1 VNAVVYSPDNTMF
14 ATARSGRFIMIE
26 IRDANTS
33 KLVATLRGQT
43 SFVQCLAWTADG
55 KTLISGSDDGS
66 ITTWSTTSW
75 REILVLDAHMTN
87 VSAIA
92 ISPNGQIFA
101 SASSDRT
108 ARLWSLDNGQPIGS
122 PLKHE
127 NIVTCV
133 SFSADGKLL
142 ATGCYDHNAYIW
154 DLSAFISEAGLSD
167 LSSDPIVSR
176 KVFFCNF
183 PGTECPPPQDNDN
196 LLSYVRDSSVN
207 LSYLNLITF
216 KHPRLML
223 LQHNKSRMTSKYCQR
238 LLAIPQ
244 IALMC
249 VPRISLGFL
258 LTYLYSQ
265 VPSAHQPTH
274 ATSVPALDHLP
285 TSSTHQSATLVPS
298 STLRSFSS
306 FFHPSQ
312 PDPDV
317 APHLSPRPWLGFFSR
332 RAPSART
339 VGQRK
344 SVCSLLLSSF
354 LYSIIPKRL
363 YVAPAPKTKA
373 TSKGQ
378 LKQHPNQGG
387 AMLLPLLR
395 PQAADTTTTSPLAP
409 RPAITTPVDVADT
422 LDGSTKEAG
431 CCTRFWSCICCVS
444 TTKSSDIQ

>member
-1 VNAVVYSPDNTMF
+1 
-14 ATARSGRFIMIE
+14 
-26 IRDANTS
+26 
-33 KLVATLRGQT
+33 
-43 SFVQCLAWTADG
+43 
-55 KTLISGSDDGS
+55 
-66 ITTWSTTSW
+66 
-75 REILVLDAHMTN
+75 MTN

-142 ATGCYDHNAYIW
+142 ATGCYDHNAYTW

-167 LSSDPIVSR
+167 LSSDPI
-176 KVFFCNF
+176 
-183 PGTECPPPQDNDN
+183 DNDN
-196 LLSYVRDSSVN
+196 LLSYADAPPTQQIQDDIQVLPEIVGDSPDRVD
-207 LSYLNLITF
+207 
-216 KHPRLML
+216 
-223 LQHNKSRMTSKYCQR
+223 
-238 LLAIPQ
+238 
-244 IALMC
+244 
-249 VPRISLGFL
+249 
-258 LTYLYSQ
+258 
-265 VPSAHQPTH
+265 VPSAQQPTH

-344 SVCSLLLSSF
+344 S
-354 LYSIIPKRL
+354 RL